1 MEAVP
6 RNAGRYAPGT
16 ILGSYR
22 LDEVIGRGGMGIV
35 YVATHTRLDRRVAI
49 KVLRPEYAGDP
60 QALHRFFAEARAIN
74 KIAHPNIIEV
84 TDFVEQPGADNYYVM
99 ELLEGGSLAD
109 VVEAGGIPEL
119 PRSIAIMTQVAEALG
134 AVHRAG
140 IVHRDLKPQ
149 NVVLIERAGQ
159 PDFVKLVDFGI
170 ARIDGTDERRPFDSD
185 TEVNFGT
192 PKYMSPEQ
200 ASGEPV
206 DVRSDIYSFG
216 VMLFE
221 LVTGRAP
228 RPGADHDETA
238 ANLRTGGPHE
248 IPRSLEGL
256 ILACLATDPNDR
268 PARIEQVAA
277 RLVAIADEHGW
288 IIYELSLGPSHQAAS
303 SGQLP
308 TSPPDVRAPE
318 LPTPPTVAAATAAP
332 ARALRMWLIVA
343 VGVACGA
350 IAIVAV
356 LMLGGRRSGSEAPD
370 SNLQAKVQA
379 ELAIADQRI
388 ADGRFVA
395 PGGDEALDHLL
406 TARALDPTHRGVQD
420 RLAAIARTF
429 ETLADQALAV
439 GSLAEAAAHLQT
451 VLIVEP
457 ANTVAGAKMN
467 EIEEKILNQQRAK
480 PRD

>member
-6 RNAGRYAPGT
+6 RNDRRYTPGT

-22 LDEVIGRGGMGIV
+22 LDEVLGTGGMGIV

-49 KVLRPEYAGDP
+49 KVLRREYAGDP
-60 QALHRFFAEARAIN
+60 QALHQFFAEARAIN

-109 VVEAGGIPEL
+109 LVDAGGILEL

-149 NVVLIERAGQ
+149 NVVLIERGGK

-170 ARIDGTDERRPFDSD
+170 AKFDSAPGKKRPADSD
-185 TEVNFGT
+185 TEMNFGT

-200 ASGEPV
+200 ARGESV
-206 DVRSDIYSFG
+206 DYRSDIFTFG

-228 RPGADHDETA
+228 EFGANHDETA
-238 ANLRTGGPHE
+238 ANLRTGGPHA
-248 IPRSLEGL
+248 IPRLLEDL
-256 ILACLATDPNDR
+256 ILWCLAEDPNDR

-277 RLVAIADEHGW
+277 RLVEIADENNW
-288 IIYELSLGPSHQAAS
+288 IVYELSLAPSH
-303 SGQLP
+303 SGRLP
-308 TSPPDVRAPE
+308 TPAPDARAPE
-318 LPTPPTVAAATAAP
+318 LPTSPPVALP
-332 ARALRMWLIVA
+332 PSRAVRIGLIVA

-356 LMLGGRRSGSEAPD
+356 LMLGGGGSGNNAP
-370 SNLQAKVQA
+370 SASLQAKVDA
-379 ELAIADQRI
+379 EVAIADQRI
-388 ADGRFVA
+388 AEGRLVA

-406 TARALDPTHRGVQD
+406 AARTLDPTDRAVHD
-420 RLAAIARTF
+420 RLEMIARKF
-429 ETLADQALAV
+429 EQLADQALQA
-439 GSLAEAAAHLQT
+439 GSLVEAAAHLQT
-451 VLIVEP
+451 VLLAEP
-457 ANTVAGAKMN
+457 TNTAVAAKMN
-467 EIEEKILNQQRAK
+467 EIEEKILQQQRTN
-480 PRD
+480 PRR